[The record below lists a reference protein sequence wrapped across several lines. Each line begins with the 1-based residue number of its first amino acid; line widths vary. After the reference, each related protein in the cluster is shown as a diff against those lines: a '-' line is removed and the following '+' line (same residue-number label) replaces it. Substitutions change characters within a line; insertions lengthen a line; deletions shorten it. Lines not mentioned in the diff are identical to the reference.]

1 MSLLLIVAAILQDR
15 YVVDAGESRFTAKVE
30 VGGLLSM
37 FGHDHLVALR
47 EFTGDARFDPEH
59 PDQASLRLTIRAGS
73 IEEASRD
80 FSAEDRKA
88 ITREIHDK
96 ALDVARFPEIHFQS
110 TGLSVA
116 RKGDA
121 EFQIALRGRLTLHG
135 ETRPVSIPVRLRLE
149 GDRFTADGTFRVR
162 HTDYGIER
170 LSAAAGTVKAK
181 DEITLSFHLVG
192 RRSNR

>member
-1 MSLLLIVAAILQDR
+1 MTLLLIVALLQDR
-15 YVVDAGESRFTAKVE
+15 YVVDARESRFTAKVE

-47 EFTGDARFDPEH
+47 DFSGDARFDPDR
-59 PDQASLRLTIRAGS
+59 PDQGSLRLAIRSAS
-73 IEEASRD
+73 LEEASRD

-96 ALDVARFPEIHFQS
+96 ALEVSRFPEILFQS
-110 TGLSVA
+110 TGLTA
-116 RKGDA
+116 TRKGDA
-121 EFQIALRGRLTLHG
+121 ECQIVLRGTLTLHG
-135 ETRPVSIPVRLRLE
+135 ETRRVSIPVRLRLD
-149 GDRFTADGTFRVR
+149 GDRFIADGTFQVR
-162 HTDYGIER
+162 HSDYGIAR

-192 RRSNR
+192 GKSNR